1 MCWSRSR
8 YREWESAER
17 RRPDP
22 TWVKF
27 EEGTREPAPPE
38 PTVER
43 EPEEDRPRREEV
55 PASP

>member
-1 MCWSRSR
+1 VCWSRSR

-27 EEGTREPAPPE
+27 EEGTREPAPSE
-38 PTVER
+38 PIVAR
-43 EPEEDRPRREEV
+43 EGEEEERREEV
-55 PASP
+55 WASR